1 MLSQKEL
8 EGEGG
13 TGEKE
18 ERLSKLNQPL
28 PKHDCLIVSKPEA
41 TTECAQAATPVFPI
55 TTPPPPPR
63 VRVIIQRDRWETD
76 P

>member
-18 ERLSKLNQPL
+18 KRHSKLNQPL

-41 TTECAQAATPVFPI
+41 TTECAKAATPVFPI
-55 TTPPPPPR
+55 TTPR
-63 VRVIIQRDRWETD
+63 ARVIIQCDRWGMD